1 MPPLL
6 VTHPFKVQFYY
17 SLVPS
22 SGVFSSLNEKLRIM
36 LIVTLIESE
45 LSDEVTSKVLRNNL
59 SFYLF
64 ILLASSKL

>member
-1 MPPLL
+1 M
-6 VTHPFKVQFYY
+6 TRPFKVQFDYIF
-17 SLVPS
+17 VPL
-22 SGVFSSLNEKLRIM
+22 SGVFSSFNEKLRIM

-64 ILLASSKL
+64 ILLANSKL

>member
-1 MPPLL
+1 M
-6 VTHPFKVQFYY
+6 QFYY
-17 SLVPS
+17 HLVPS
-22 SGVFSSLNEKLRIM
+22 SGVFSSFNEKLRIM

-64 ILLASSKL
+64 MLLASSKL

>member
-1 MPPLL
+1 M
-6 VTHPFKVQFYY
+6 THPFKVQFYY
-17 SLVPS
+17 ILVPS
-22 SGVFSSLNEKLRIM
+22 SGVFFSFNEKLRIM